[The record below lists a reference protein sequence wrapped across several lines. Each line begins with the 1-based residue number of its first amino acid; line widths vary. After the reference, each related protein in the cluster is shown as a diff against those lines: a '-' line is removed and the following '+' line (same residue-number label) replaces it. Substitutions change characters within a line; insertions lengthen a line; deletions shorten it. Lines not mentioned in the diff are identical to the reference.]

1 MEDTDAQLQLK
12 KRARRRLVGAVAF
25 AVLAAVVLPMVMDQE
40 PKQPVQDVE
49 IRIPGQDEKPFTPKL
64 AAVAPA
70 NEAAKPAP
78 AATPAP
84 AAAPTPAAAPAVVK
98 PAESVEAK
106 PLSVPSTRVVDTTKS
121 TDKPADKPVDK
132 APEKPTEKT
141 KPSVKE
147 KTPEKPQ
154 EKPAVKTPDKTA
166 DKDKEKAKAAEKAKA
181 SDSDAQRAAAILA
194 GKAPEAPKAEGSG
207 GSGSFVILIGAFT
220 NDGNVK
226 TLKGKLGEQGIKVY
240 TEPLDTPQGKKT
252 RVRAGPF
259 PSRDAAEKALE
270 KMKRIGVSG
279 VLTGK

>member
-40 PKQPVQDVE
+40 PKQSVQDVE

-64 AAVAPA
+64 AAAAPPS
-70 NEAAKPAP
+70 EVAKPAP
-78 AATPAP
+78 AVVAP
-84 AAAPTPAAAPAVVK
+84 APTPAPVPAPAVAK
-98 PAESVEAK
+98 PAEPVEAK
-106 PLSVPSTRVVDTTKS
+106 PQPVPTTRVVDTTKS
-121 TDKPADKPVDK
+121 SDKSADKSAEK
-132 APEKPTEKT
+132 APEKAPEKAKPPT
-141 KPSVKE
+141 KE
-147 KTPEKPQ
+147 KTSEKPQ
-154 EKPAVKTPDKTA
+154 EKPAVKTPDKTT
-166 DKDKEKAKAAEKAKA
+166 DKDKEKAKAADKAKA
-181 SDSDAQRAAAILA
+181 SDSDAQRAAAILS
-194 GKAPEAPKAEGSG
+194 GKAPEASKAEGSATA
-207 GSGSFVILIGAFT
+207 GSFVILIGAFA

-259 PSRDAAEKALE
+259 PSREAAEKALE